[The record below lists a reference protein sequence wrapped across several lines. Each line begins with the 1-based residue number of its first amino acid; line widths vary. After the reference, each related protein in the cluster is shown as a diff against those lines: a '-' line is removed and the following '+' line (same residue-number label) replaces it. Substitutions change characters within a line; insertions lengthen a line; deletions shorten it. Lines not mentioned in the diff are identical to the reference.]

1 MPLKQRKTRRGMI
14 TLASLA
20 DVIFLLLLYF
30 ILTSTFS
37 RFGEMEL
44 MSGSAGSAV
53 SPPAADD
60 RRMLF
65 LQIAPGAVTLN
76 GAPTAPAAL
85 GDAVAALVPEGAQAQ
100 AILSLQDGVNAQEMT
115 DVLVI
120 LRRVPGVSV
129 TVIG

>member
-1 MPLKQRKTRRGMI
+1 MI

-44 MSGSAGSAV
+44 MSGSAGAAV

-60 RRMLF
+60 RAMLF
-65 LQIAPGAVTLN
+65 LQLAPGTVTLN
-76 GAPTAPAAL
+76 GAATLPADL
-85 GDAVAALVPEGAQAQ
+85 GAAVAALVPEGGQAR
-100 AILSLQDGVNAQEMT
+100 AILSLRDGVNAQEMT

-120 LRRVPGVSV
+120 LRRLPGVDV

>member
-1 MPLKQRKTRRGMI
+1 MPLRQRKTRRGMI

-44 MSGSAGSAV
+44 MSGSAGAAV
-53 SPPAADD
+53 SAPADD

-65 LQIAPGAVTLN
+65 VQVAPGAVTLN

-85 GDAVAALVPEGAQAQ
+85 RDAVAALLPEGAQAQ